1 MYGLPKE
8 KLKALLIEEAQKMW
22 KPISGK
28 VSGTSSQWN
37 LPVME
42 TQINYALGTQSPM
55 SYNLAP
61 DVSPNDKKLIFYGD
75 SRNVQFANK
84 MLTTAI
90 GLLGKEQFEPQVHRI
105 DFAAR
110 DFRKEYRKKLEF
122 AVIAKQVGLDIE
134 AMAQELQL
142 TPEEI
147 PDKPQ
152 YIDTL
157 INGNQALQDEANMVK
172 ALMQTHDHYNFDTM
186 MDEVTFYV
194 LCNGVGGI
202 RIDTSGPEMVIRKIN
217 PRYTTTSFS
226 NKDDCTDITSYAEVV
241 PYSLVWL
248 KSNIM
253 SQLEPDEWQ
262 KIESVARTYES
273 IRRIGF
279 QNFVGTQGQAAIEN
293 EKFVLVLDFEF
304 IRSFRGDFR
313 FYGSSMNFQV
323 GKSGKSIYDSK
334 QWEFSFTGKY
344 VVNADVL
351 FNYGMVVPQPR
362 DTMPVDPRDLNIVN
376 PLKTR
381 LGVIM
386 HRPMQ
391 TEGVSVTWIDRIMPH
406 IDTLQRLTDQYNNL
420 VNNIK
425 PGITAI
431 DLDMLSDIQSDEGVR
446 SLDTVRKILTR
457 YMKNGDIFFS
467 SSKVSD
473 YRGGTN
479 RVPFNSSEDRT
490 VIQLAQTLD
499 QIRGQMEIIRE
510 YCGIP
515 AIADGIVEERTGA
528 KVADGALSSV
538 STGLRI
544 YSKARQSIYE
554 RTMKQLCLIY
564 QYTGNAGCHG
574 QEDYEVNEADF
585 RNYIFNTTTKLKPTE
600 LDYQRLYASAD
611 AAYAQGQGW
620 LSYADLIY
628 ITTNPVLQ
636 DAQNHFIYLDNIN
649 RKREQAAKAADIE
662 GNAQVQQQSAEI
674 ATQGKIAEIQAKAEA
689 ETMKQQ
695 NADKT
700 SLDEL
705 MLEIKAENDRF
716 RQDLEFKYKELASKL
731 DLQNA
736 EKEKIFA
743 ETEAMLAEPIA
754 KPVEK

>member
-1 MYGLPKE
+1 
-8 KLKALLIEEAQKMW
+8 
-22 KPISGK
+22 
-28 VSGTSSQWN
+28 
-37 LPVME
+37 ME

-61 DVSPNDKKLIFYGD
+61 DVAPNDKKLIYYGD

-110 DFRKEYRKKLEF
+110 DYRKEYKKKLEF
-122 AVIAKQVGLDIE
+122 AVIAKQVGLDIQ
-134 AMAQELQL
+134 ALSQELQL

-152 YIDTL
+152 FIESL
-157 INGNQALQDEANMVK
+157 VHGNQALQDEANMVK
-172 ALMQTHDHYNFDTM
+172 ALMQTHDHYNLDTM
-186 MDEVTFYV
+186 MDEVTFYI
-194 LCNGVGGI
+194 LCNGVGGL

-217 PRYTTTSFS
+217 PRYTQTSFS

-253 SQLEPDEWQ
+253 SQLEPDEWL

-279 QNFVGTQGQAAIEN
+279 QNFVGMQGQAAIEN

-323 GKSGKSIYDSK
+323 GKSGKSIYESK
-334 QWEFSFTGKY
+334 QWEFAFTGKY

-362 DTMPVDPRDLNIVN
+362 DTMPVNPRDLNIVN

-391 TEGVSVTWIDRIMPH
+391 TEGVSVTLMDRIMPH

-431 DLDMLSDIQSDEGVR
+431 DLTMLSDVQSSEGVR
-446 SLDTVRKILTR
+446 SIDTVRRILTR
-457 YMKNGDIFFS
+457 YMKNGDLFYESEKIA
-467 SSKVSD
+467 D
-473 YRGGTN
+473 LRGGTN
-479 RVPFNSSEDRT
+479 RQPFTSSEDRT

-510 YCGIP
+510 YCGLPGIT
-515 AIADGIVEERTGA
+515 DGIVEERTGA
-528 KVADGALSSV
+528 KVANTALSSV
-538 STGLRI
+538 ASGLRV

-554 RTMKQLCLIY
+554 RTMKQLCLIF
-564 QYTGNAGCHG
+564 QYTGQTGSHG
-574 QEDYEVNEADF
+574 DEDYEINEAEF
-585 RNYIFNTTTKLKPTE
+585 RNYIFNTSTKLRPSE
-600 LDYQRLYASAD
+600 IEYQRLYGSAD
-611 AAYAQGQGW
+611 AAYAAGQGW
-620 LSYADLIY
+620 LSFADLIY

-649 RKREQAAKAADIE
+649 RKRQMAAKQGDIE
-662 GNAQVQQQSAEI
+662 ANAQVQQQSAQI
-674 ATQGKIAEIQAKAEA
+674 ATQGKIEEINAKAEA
-689 ETMKQQ
+689 EMAKQQ
-695 NADKT
+695 MADKS
-700 SLDEL
+700 SLEEL
-705 MLEIKAENDRF
+705 MLEIKQA
-716 RQDLEFKYKELASKL
+716 QDEFQKEMKLKYDKLASDI

-743 ETEAMLAEPIA
+743 ETNAILSQP
-754 KPVEK
+754 KGQSV